1 MAKSAIP
8 HAKRTDLFYVSPNDV
23 VLPGIDYECG
33 SEDPL
38 YNPRNKYAVDDSLVT
53 SIARLGVL
61 EPIGV
66 VKRGELLVVAYGN
79 QRVRAAREASKG
91 RDEPIRIPCLSPRRG
106 DDEATLSEVTIAENE
121 CRREST
127 ALVKAEKAAIHLRH
141 CGGSIKEA
149 ARAFG
154 LSSQSFSQLLKL
166 NEATKDVKAAVKS
179 GKISAN
185 AAIELAQIAPAE
197 QSANLEQVLANG
209 GTVDAAKTERRK
221 VENKTGTGVPT
232 KAEIR
237 KLLASDFLDY
247 VGKEVLYWVLGE
259 TSKCKSFSLD
269 VAKVLGEK

>member
-8 HAKRTDLFYVSPNDV
+8 QAKRTDLFYVMPNDV

-38 YNPRNKYAVDDSLVT
+38 YNPRNKYAVDQSLVT

-79 QRVRAAREASKG
+79 QRVRAAREASKE
-91 RDEPIRIPCLSPRRG
+91 REEAIRIPCLSPRRG

-154 LSSQSFSQLLKL
+154 LSPQSFSQLLKL
-166 NEATKDVKAAVKS
+166 NEATSAVKSAVKS

-185 AAIELAQIAPAE
+185 AAIELAQIEPSE
-197 QSANLEQVLANG
+197 QSAKLEQVIASG

-221 VENKTGTGVPT
+221 SENKTGTGVPT

-237 KLLASDFLDY
+237 KLLAAEALNE
-247 VGKEVLYWVLGE
+247 VAAEVLHWVLGE
-259 TSKCKSFSLD
+259 TDKCKKFSGFA
-269 VAKVLGEK
+269 AKVLGE